1 MKLVKEVRLGQIPI
15 KRIYLGENIIY
26 DPRTFILKHAHVVSD
41 EEVSAFMDEL
51 HPLDVGL
58 IGTVPIDAI
67 LAGDIYDKPGIG
79 GKHLMPIIFASVN
92 GTLDDIV
99 FASSK
104 HKLQSSADAVA
115 NPYIYLLND
124 YALIGN
130 IEILTM
136 GLAHTGDVKEVI
148 GQVSNISLAIAD
160 GKTSD
165 TKQAVGIDSKVC
177 FVVAECKSVKQL
189 HITTHDNINI
199 ETIANGKTSDVQQV
213 FGNDNRVCFVI
224 AECNGVKALYAT
236 SYDSIDIETIA
247 NGKTSDTLQ
256 VFGADNNVCFVVA
269 NCTDEM
275 QLYATSR
282 DSITIATIGHGKT
295 SDTKQAFGV
304 DNKPIFV
311 VAEGKS
317 TDMVNVMLYDKITI
331 ETIANSKTSD
341 TAQAFGIDNKVCLV
355 IAECDAVSQFDITS
369 HDSVEII
376 TLANGKTSDAEQAYA
391 TENKICFVVATC
403 NSVRQFDITSHDSID
418 ITTVGVLTKNID
430 TDAIAKST
438 IDDVAVANIDNNQDL
453 FVSSCENIKTQSMAH
468 SINTY
473 GNSEGLHATI
483 NVSSHLDADDVM
495 QKDTNAYSDVQIT
508 SKSFIDSS
516 VYVDA
521 YADTVPKT
529 TIKSYVDK
537 IHTNDMSLSGTLESQ
552 SRAVFWSESHT
563 KNDVLFI
570 FQSYDAIYDSNTKTL
585 EII

>member
-1 MKLVKEVRLGQIPI
+1 MKLVKEVRYGEKLI
-15 KRIYLGENIIY
+15 KRIYLGYDVIY
-26 DPRTFILKHAHVVSD
+26 DPHTFILKHAHVVSD

-51 HPLDVGL
+51 HPSDVGL
-58 IGTVPIDAI
+58 IGTVPIDTI
-67 LAGDIYDKPGIG
+67 LAGDVYDKPGIG
-79 GKHLMPIIFASVN
+79 GKPLIPIIFANVN

-104 HKLQSSADAVA
+104 HQLQSSADIVA

-130 IEILTM
+130 IEILAM
-136 GLAHTGDVKEVI
+136 GLAHTGDVKEVV

-236 SYDSIDIETIA
+236 SYDSIDIDTIA

-256 VFGADNNVCFVVA
+256 AFGTDNKVCFVIA

-275 QLYATSR
+275 QLYATSH
-282 DSITIATIGHGKT
+282 DSITIATIGNGKT
-295 SDTKQAFGV
+295 SDVKQAFGA

-317 TDMVNVMLYDKITI
+317 TNIFDVMLYDKITI
-331 ETIANSKTSD
+331 ETIANGKTSEA
-341 TAQAFGIDNKVCLV
+341 TQAFGIDDNICLV
-355 IAECDAVSQFDITS
+355 IAECNTVRQSDITS
-369 HDSVEII
+369 HDNIKII
-376 TLANGKTSDAEQAYA
+376 TLADGKTAGVEQAYA
-391 TENKICFVVATC
+391 TENKVCFVVATC
-403 NSVRQFDITSHDSID
+403 NNVRQSDIALHDGID
-418 ITTVGVLTKNID
+418 IITVGSLNKNID

-438 IDDVAVANIDNNQDL
+438 IDDVAIANIDNNQDL
-453 FVSSCENIKTQSMAH
+453 FVSSCENIKTQSIAH

-473 GNSEGLHATI
+473 GNNEGLHATI

-508 SKSFIDSS
+508 SKSFIDAS

-521 YADTVPKT
+521 YADAVPKT

-537 IHTNDMSLSGTLESQ
+537 IHANDMSLSGTLESQ

-563 KNDVLFI
+563 KDDVLFI
-570 FQSYDAIYDSNTKTL
+570 FQSYDAIYDDNTKTL